1 MTTALNRSKPA
12 VPQSSGTPSTLAP
25 RGGIVGPSVAT
36 GAAVILASLS
46 LAPLVDSAGWFGP
59 TVLAV
64 LVVTLAGA
72 LATWLRVPVFLIPIM
87 QALLLFAVL
96 VAKFTTNAPWGF
108 IPTSDS
114 LTSLRG
120 VLADGMSSVDQFAP
134 PVPLSDGIASIMT
147 LGVGCVAIVVFVLA
161 VDLRMPV
168 AAGAGLV
175 AIYVVPSF
183 VLDEG
188 SPWWAFTAVAIGW
201 MVLLISDERVG
212 LVTWG
217 RLLRRADSSGPRSAL
232 AGLSSAGLRL
242 GAVSLVAAVLLPIL
256 VPSLADAVM
265 GRTGA
270 GSGTDAG
277 GGTGGRTVGLDPFAD
292 LKRTL
297 INQPYTQV
305 LHYTTSADIPT
316 YLPTVVLEDYADEKW
331 RARVF
336 ATEGSTPVGDGV
348 DVGASSLLRS
358 GKTEQYRFTVDG
370 LANKFLPVPEGLTT
384 VTGLQGSWFSDPT
397 TGTIFAT
404 QGATTTG
411 QAWAAEAVGI
421 PSAATIAPAASTGT
435 SDAEQKRILAQGIPP
450 FLIDTAKEWTSG
462 ETTDV
467 GRAFAIQ
474 QKFLKEFTYS
484 VDVTSDQRTSY
495 LQQFMDDKKGYCQQF
510 AATMALMARSLG
522 IPARVV
528 VGYTQ
533 GTPDPD
539 GGWVVL
545 AKDAHAW
552 PELSFPGVGWVRF
565 EPTPRTTADGGSLR
579 PVPIPTSAPSA
590 PSTASPGASA
600 SPSRGGKLDNLTE
613 KENPGDVPAFDG
625 PDASVGTTAD
635 QWRLRGILLLILVGL
650 AGGAVPAVRRWLR
663 RRRRLGA
670 DASVEDAWDEL
681 RDTARD
687 LGVPWS
693 DALTPRQAVA
703 SVIDKQRLRG
713 TVAEAATRVG
723 HTTERSRY
731 AATPPPTE
739 GLVQDVSTVRT
750 ALLERTDR
758 GTRVRAIL
766 LPASLRRPQD

>member
-1 MTTALNRSKPA
+1 MTTALSRSPA
-12 VPQSSGTPSTLAP
+12 SASPSSGAPSTLAP

-36 GAAVILASLS
+36 GVAVVLASLS

-64 LVVTLAGA
+64 LVVTLVGA

-108 IPTSDS
+108 IPSSDS

-120 VLADGMSSVDQFAP
+120 VLADGMASVDQFAP

-217 RLLRRADSSGPRSAL
+217 RLLRRADSSGPQSPL
-232 AGLSSAGLRL
+232 AGLSSAALRL

-277 GGTGGRTVGLDPFAD
+277 GGSGGRTVGLDPFAD

-297 INQPYTQV
+297 ISQSDTPV

-336 ATEGSTPVGDGV
+336 STEGATQVGDGV
-348 DVGASSLLRS
+348 DVAASSLLRS
-358 GKTEQYRFTVDG
+358 GKAEQYRFTVDG

-411 QAWAAEAVGI
+411 QAWTADAV
-421 PSAATIAPAASTGT
+421 TIPAARDVVAAPSTGA

-450 FLIDTAKEWTSG
+450 FLVDTAKQWTSG

-474 QKFLKEFTYS
+474 QKFLEFTYS

-533 GTPDPD
+533 GTRDAN
-539 GGWVVL
+539 GGWTVL
-545 AKDAHAW
+545 SRDAHAW

-565 EPTPRTTADGGSLR
+565 EPTPRTDGTVVPQPRPTTAVST
-579 PVPIPTSAPSA
+579 PPT
-590 PSTASPGASA
+590 TSPGASA

-613 KENPGDVPAFDG
+613 KENPGDVPAFNG
-625 PDASVGTTAD
+625 PDSSAGTTAD

-650 AGGAVPAVRRWLR
+650 AGGAVPAVRRGLR

-723 HTTERSRY
+723 RTTERSRY

-739 GLVQDVSTVRT
+739 GLVEDVSTVRT

-766 LPASLRRPQD
+766 LPASLRRPQG

>member
-1 MTTALNRSKPA
+1 MTAVTDRQQPA
-12 VPQSSGTPSTLAP
+12 PSSAAGAPSTLAP

-36 GAAVILASLS
+36 GVAVLLAALS
-46 LAPLVDSAGWFGP
+46 LAPLIDSAGWFGP
-59 TVLAV
+59 TFVAV
-64 LVVTLAGA
+64 LVVSLVGA
-72 LATWLRVPVFLIPIM
+72 VSTWLRVPVFLIPIL
-87 QALLLFAVL
+87 QALLLFAAL
-96 VAKFTTNAPWGF
+96 VAKFTTDAPWGF
-108 IPTSDS
+108 FPSPDA
-114 LTSLRG
+114 LGSLRG
-120 VLADGMSSVDQFAP
+120 VLADGMASVDQFAP
-134 PVPLSDGIASIMT
+134 PVPLSDGISAVIA

-175 AIYVVPSF
+175 ALYVVPSF

-188 SPWWAFTAVAIGW
+188 SPWWAFAAVAIGW

-217 RLLRRADSSGPRSAL
+217 RLLRRSDSSGPRSPL
-232 AGLSSAGLRL
+232 AGLSSAALRL

-256 VPSLADAVM
+256 VPSLADAVL
-265 GRTGA
+265 GRTGS

-277 GGTGGRTVGLDPFAD
+277 GGSGGRTVGLDPFAD

-297 INQPYTQV
+297 INQPDTVV
-305 LHYTTSADIPT
+305 LHYTSSATAPT

-336 ATEGSTPVGDGV
+336 ATEGSTEVGDGV
-348 DVGASSLLRS
+348 DGGSTSLLRS
-358 GKTEQYRFTVDG
+358 GKPEKYEFTVDG

-384 VTGLQGSWFSDPT
+384 LSGLVGSWWSDPT
-397 TGTIFAT
+397 TGTVFAT

-411 QAWAAEAVGI
+411 QAWKAEAVTL
-421 PSAATIAPAASTGT
+421 PSTDQVVSAPSVGAPDT
-435 SDAEQKRILAQGIPP
+435 EQQRILATGVPP
-450 FLIDTAKEWTSG
+450 FLADLAREVTRN
-462 ETTDV
+462 ETTNL
-467 GRAFAIQ
+467 GRANAIQ
-474 QKFLKEFTYS
+474 QYFLEQYTYS
-484 VDVTSDQRTSY
+484 TDVTSDQRTSY
-495 LQQFMDDKKGYCQQF
+495 LQQFIDDKKGYCQQF

-533 GTPDPD
+533 GTLDSS
-539 GGWVVL
+539 GAWVVK

-565 EPTPRTTADGGSLR
+565 EPTPRTVEQGGTLNIPRYVPTA
-579 PVPIPTSAPSA
+579 APSSSA
-590 PSTASPGASA
+590 TPGASA
-600 SPSRGGKLDNLTE
+600 SPSKSGGKLSTLDE
-613 KENPGDVPAFDG
+613 PDRSGAAPFDG
-625 PDASVGTTAD
+625 ADVSAGTTAD
-635 QWRLRGILLLILVGL
+635 QWRLRGILLLVLVGL

-713 TVAEAATRVG
+713 SVADAATRVG
-723 HTTERSRY
+723 RTTERSRY
-731 AATPPPTE
+731 AATPPPVD
-739 GLVQDVSTVRT
+739 GLVDDVSTVRT

-758 GTRVRAIL
+758 GTRVRALL
-766 LPASLRRPQD
+766 LPASLRKPQD